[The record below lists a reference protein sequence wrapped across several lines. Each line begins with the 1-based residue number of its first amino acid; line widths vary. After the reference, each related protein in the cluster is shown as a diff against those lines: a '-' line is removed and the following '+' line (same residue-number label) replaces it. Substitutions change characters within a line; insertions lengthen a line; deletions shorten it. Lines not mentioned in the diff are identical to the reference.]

1 MAVTGLQRLLAF
13 VDFLKS
19 ERISFSISYKG
30 EGSITVDFGL
40 LGVRIEADF
49 YEDYMIFAPFFG
61 DERVSS
67 DEAALAALFRKHGEI
82 SYPGTSGV

>member
-1 MAVTGLQRLLAF
+1 MTGLQRLLDF

-19 ERISFSISYKG
+19 ERISFAISYKG

-40 LGVRIEADF
+40 PGVRIEADF

-67 DEAALAALFRKHGEI
+67 DEAELAALFRKHGEI
-82 SYPGTSGV
+82 SYPGKSGA